1 MSPSSGVDESVEMNP
16 SSHSLLPKKIYLH
29 LFTVKASNFV

>member
-16 SSHSLLPKKIYLH
+16 SSYRLLPKKTYLQ
-29 LFTVKASNFV
+29 FTVKASNFV